1 MAATK
6 QSSAT
11 YDALKALSDAAS
23 QGPWTHYCK
32 AIPDAEEARAEL
44 ASMVGTTEKA
54 HGAVPSY
61 DLHGVG
67 YETDKFTLYTALT
80 GCAPNSAANADFIV
94 ALVNAFR
101 AGVPCV
107 PSATE
112 RRWIPVSESLPEGK
126 VGVPYMTFMTDPV
139 LVLHKDRP
147 DYPITAH
154 AALGDD
160 LDTLGVRIP
169 TNGASKYKWISWH
182 SIGRDGSNPFDL
194 AGLRDAY
201 GYERKMPNYLGYGIT
216 HWMPLRE
223 AP

>member
-1 MAATK
+1 MSDSLS
-6 QSSAT
+6 QFAT

-67 YETDKFTLYTALT
+67 YETEEFTLYTALT

-107 PSATE
+107 PSAIE
-112 RRWIPVSESLPEGK
+112 RSERECPTCGAYEGDHLYCKTCGSCGEDGCCPPEMCRNARRKEVIEECAEAVEGSLKERMP
-126 VGVPYMTFMTDPV
+126 TDFYAAV
-139 LVLHKDRP
+139 IRKLKDR
-147 DYPITAH
+147 H
-154 AALGDD
+154 
-160 LDTLGVRIP
+160 
-169 TNGASKYKWISWH
+169 
-182 SIGRDGSNPFDL
+182 
-194 AGLRDAY
+194 
-201 GYERKMPNYLGYGIT
+201 E
-216 HWMPLRE
+216 
-223 AP
+223 